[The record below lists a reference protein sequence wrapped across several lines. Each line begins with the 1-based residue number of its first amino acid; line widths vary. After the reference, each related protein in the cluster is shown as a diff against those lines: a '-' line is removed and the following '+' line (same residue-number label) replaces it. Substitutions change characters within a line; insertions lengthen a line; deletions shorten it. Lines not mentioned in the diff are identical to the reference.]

1 MENSTVSK
9 ADSIMKKKES
19 ATYLEN
25 RTLQISIQRSKKKE
39 LKRLM
44 ECNEK
49 KYHSHFWNPRER
61 REREMDRKYT

>member
-1 MENSTVSK
+1 MENSVASK

-19 ATYLEN
+19 ATYLED
-25 RTLQISIQRSKKKE
+25 RTLEISIQRSKKKE

-49 KYHSHFWNPRER
+49 K
-61 REREMDRKYT
+61 